1 MKNLS
6 ASAILELSV
15 PERIQLA
22 EDIWDSLL
30 EVPDAVSLT
39 EDQKMEL
46 DRRLESYHLNPQQG
60 SPWQEVKKRV
70 RQRL

>member
-1 MKNLS
+1 MKHLS
-6 ASAILELSV
+6 TSGILELSV

-39 EDQKMEL
+39 EDQKVEM

-60 SPWQEVKKRV
+60 SPWQEVKVRI

>member
-1 MKNLS
+1 MKNVS
-6 ASAILELSV
+6 VSGILELSV

-30 EVPDAVSLT
+30 EVPDAILLT

-46 DRRLESYHLNPQQG
+46 DRRLESYHLNPRQG
-60 SPWQEVKKRV
+60 SPWQEVKGHI
-70 RQRL
+70 RQRS